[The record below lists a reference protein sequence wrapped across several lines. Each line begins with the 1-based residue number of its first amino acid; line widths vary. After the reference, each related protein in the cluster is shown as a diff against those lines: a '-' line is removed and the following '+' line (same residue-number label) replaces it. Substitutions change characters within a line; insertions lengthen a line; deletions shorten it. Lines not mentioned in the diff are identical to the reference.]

1 MRDYGRALEP
11 YGLRWF
17 EEPCAPLDYA
27 SFAALAETYRPPLAT
42 GENLFCQ
49 QDVENLFRFGGF
61 RKDRDV
67 LQVDPPQAY
76 GVGAYARMVD
86 RVEALGG
93 SRERI
98 FPHGGNMMS
107 FALVAGLGLGGC
119 ESYPGV
125 FAAFGG
131 FADGMEVRDGEIALP
146 DHPGIGFEGQPAL
159 YQIMRELTGD

>member
-1 MRDYGRALEP
+1 MCDYARVLAP

-17 EEPCAPLDYA
+17 EEPCGPLDYA
-27 SFAALAETYRPPLAT
+27 RFADLASTYAPPLAT
-42 GENLFCQ
+42 GENLFCA
-49 QDVENLFRFGGF
+49 QDVDNLFRFGGF
-61 RKDRDV
+61 RRDRDI

-76 GVGAYARMVD
+76 GVTAYAQMVK

-93 SRERI
+93 SRQRI

-119 ESYPGV
+119 EAYPGV

-131 FADGMEVRDGEIALP
+131 FADGMNVRDGQIAVP
-146 DHPGIGFEGQPAL
+146 DHSGIGFEAQPAL
-159 YQIMRELTGD
+159 YRIMRDIADA